1 KDKPLGAVA
10 LKSYEE
16 ELAKDPRIAA
26 TMENA
31 QKGEIMPNIPQ
42 MSAFWYAVRT
52 AVINAASGRQTVDEA
67 LKDAQTRI
75 TENLYFQG
83 MISYD
88 NYVTI
93 LDEETL
99 KAWIAK
105 LEKAPVFA
113 FDTETDSLDNIS

>member
-1 KDKPLGAVA
+1 MA

-52 AVINAASGRQTVDEA
+52 AVIHAASGRQTVDEA
-67 LKDAQTRI
+67 EKTRRLVSPSNAMKCRMRRERLVRPTKLKR
-75 TENLYFQG
+75 
-83 MISYD
+83 M
-88 NYVTI
+88 
-93 LDEETL
+93 
-99 KAWIAK
+99 
-105 LEKAPVFA
+105 
-113 FDTETDSLDNIS
+113 